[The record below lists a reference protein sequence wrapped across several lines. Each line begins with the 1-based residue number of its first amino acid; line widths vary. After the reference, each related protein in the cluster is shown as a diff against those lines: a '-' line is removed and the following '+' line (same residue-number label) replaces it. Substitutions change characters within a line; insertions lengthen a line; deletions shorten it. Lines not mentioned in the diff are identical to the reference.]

1 MKIWMLVLV
10 AMVVTFAIIARD
22 RQKTRESVKK
32 FL

>member
-1 MKIWMLVLV
+1 MKIWMLVVLV
-10 AMVVTFAIIARD
+10 AMVAFAMIVRD